1 MGDGINVET
10 GGLTN
15 FSKEVH
21 ADTDVFLGPATDRA
35 EVQFREGIR
44 FGVNNESDA
53 VLAAKTRYADSLTA
67 HQQNLRE
74 YVSAARLLANA
85 ADKVATMM
93 QQTDSSA
100 ATSTQAA
107 EQALWAAAEEARRI
121 REAAVHGAQ
130 AGADPH
136 PLGGQAVPQ

>member
-1 MGDGINVET
+1 VGDGINVET

-53 VLAAKTRYADSLTA
+53 VLAAKRRYADSLTA
-67 HQQNLRE
+67 SQVNLRE

-85 ADKVATMM
+85 ADKVAKMM
-93 QQTDSSA
+93 QESDMRA
-100 ATSTQAA
+100 ADSTQAA
-107 EQALWAAAEEARRI
+107 EQALWDAAEEVRKL
-121 REAAVHGAQ
+121 REAVVNGAQ
-130 AGADPH
+130 AGAGPH